1 MPNATNEKGVVCSQ
15 AMEPEMEVIMELRI
29 TAKNLTV
36 SDRFRD
42 YVSDKSSKVEQFSHR
57 PQELNIKVTRHDHS
71 KHAGQEDQVEL
82 TVYEPGHV
90 VRAEA
95 KSNDKFSA
103 FDIAFGKLLER
114 LRRYADKQK
123 VHRGGRHKNIGTS
136 ELTASD
142 FSSLDVTP
150 IDHDKLTG
158 EIPIVAEEAP
168 AGLVIRAKEFEK
180 VPMTQQEA
188 VDHMELVGH
197 DFYLFHNVQ
206 TSREA
211 VVYRRK
217 GYSYGVISLTS

>member
-1 MPNATNEKGVVCSQ
+1 
-15 AMEPEMEVIMELRI
+15 MELRI

-42 YVSDKSSKVEQFSHR
+42 YVSEKSGKVEQFAHR

-71 KHAGQEDQVEL
+71 KHSGQEDQVEL

-103 FDIAFGKLLER
+103 FDMAFGKLMER
-114 LRRYADKQK
+114 LRRYADKHK

-142 FSSLDVTP
+142 FAALDVTP

-158 EIPIVAEEAP
+158 EIPIVTEEP
-168 AGLVIRAKEFEK
+168 DQLVIRSKEFER
-180 VPMTQQEA
+180 VPMTQQDA

-197 DFYLFHNVQ
+197 DFYLFHDSE
-206 TSREA
+206 TGKES

>member
-1 MPNATNEKGVVCSQ
+1 
-15 AMEPEMEVIMELRI
+15 MELRI

-42 YVSDKSSKVEQFSHR
+42 YVSEKSGKVEQFAHR

-71 KHAGQEDQVEL
+71 KHSGQEDQVEL

-103 FDIAFGKLLER
+103 FDIAFGKLMER
-114 LRRYADKQK
+114 LRRYADKHK

-142 FSSLDVTP
+142 FAALDVTP

-158 EIPIVAEEAP
+158 EIPIVTEEP
-168 AGLVIRAKEFEK
+168 DQLVIRSKEFER
-180 VPMTQQEA
+180 VPMTQQDA

-197 DFYLFHNVQ
+197 DFYLFHDSE
-206 TSREA
+206 TGKDS

>member
-1 MPNATNEKGVVCSQ
+1 
-15 AMEPEMEVIMELRI
+15 MELRI

-42 YVSDKSSKVEQFSHR
+42 YVSEKSGKVEQFAHR

-71 KHAGQEDQVEL
+71 KHSGQEDQVEL

-103 FDIAFGKLLER
+103 FDIAFGKLMER
-114 LRRYADKQK
+114 LRRYADKHK

-142 FSSLDVTP
+142 FAALDVTP

-158 EIPIVAEEAP
+158 EIPIVSEEP
-168 AGLVIRAKEFEK
+168 NQLVIRSKEFER
-180 VPMTQQEA
+180 VPMTQQDA

-197 DFYLFHNVQ
+197 DFYLFHDSE
-206 TSREA
+206 TGKES

>member
-1 MPNATNEKGVVCSQ
+1 
-15 AMEPEMEVIMELRI
+15 MELRI

-42 YVSDKSSKVEQFSHR
+42 YVSEKSGKVEQFAHR

-71 KHAGQEDQVEL
+71 KHSGQEDQVEL

-103 FDIAFGKLLER
+103 FDMAFGKLMER
-114 LRRYADKQK
+114 LRRYADKHK
-123 VHRGGRHKNIGTS
+123 VHRGGRHKNMGTS

-142 FSSLDVTP
+142 FAALDVTP

-158 EIPIVAEEAP
+158 EIPIVSEEP
-168 AGLVIRAKEFEK
+168 DQLVIRSKEFER
-180 VPMTQQEA
+180 VPMTQQDA

-197 DFYLFHNVQ
+197 DFYLFHDSE
-206 TSREA
+206 TGKES